1 MSADRL
7 RLGGHPMTHPLG
19 APAAASPAP
28 AGPAE
33 AATSAA
39 DTLARVQG
47 SKVATVRALLVRLLQ
62 AVAVAEGRL
71 GQQGLAGGQ
80 QFSPDLLAANQALL
94 VAALL
99 AQADAEDSARHL
111 AAASQSA
118 ELDSLT
124 RLPNRA
130 QLKNQLSRAIAQAQR
145 HGSRLA
151 VLFLDID
158 NFKPINDTLGH
169 GAGDMVLQRVA
180 RCLLGAVREAD
191 TVSRYGGD
199 EFVILLDNVTQPADV
214 VRVAATITTALDA
227 PALVRDQ
234 VLRLSVSIG
243 ISLYPDDGDDA
254 EALILLA
261 DDAMY
266 AAKRRGPGSYA
277 FHGQLPGA
285 AQTLPCGRPLTLAE
299 QERRNSELREANSQL
314 VRAAIGAQALQAAAE
329 LAQRQQASFMA
340 AVLAE
345 LADPHAPIRVAAA
358 MVGRATAADPLLPR
372 VQQLAASQARQI
384 DHLLDAVA
392 DSRGNTAEA
401 STAALLDLQDIDL
414 TETLDRAAK
423 AWQPVLQARH
433 IRFALQR
440 PGAALPVRGD
450 PARLLQVLNNLLDN
464 AAKFTLDGGQIGLG
478 AVLAGD
484 QVRITVDDNGVGIS
498 TDALALL
505 FEPFAQAG
513 LTLGLH
519 SVGAVAQGGGQV
531 VGPGIGLT
539 VVRTLVQAHGGSV
552 AAFSAGIGQGSRF
565 TVTLPFRAT
574 TAAN

>member
-285 AQTLPCGRPLTLAE
+285 AQTLPCGRPLTLHE

-358 MVGRATAADPLLPR
+358 MVGRASAADPLLPR

-384 DHLLDAVA
+384 DHLLDALA
-392 DSRGNTAEA
+392 GSRGNTAEA

-519 SVGAVAQGGGQV
+519 SVGAVAQGVGQV

>member
-1 MSADRL
+1 
-7 RLGGHPMTHPLG
+7 MT
-19 APAAASPAP
+19 AAST
-28 AGPAE
+28 
-33 AATSAA
+33 AAN
-39 DTLARVQG
+39 TLARVQG
-47 SKVATVRALLVRLLQ
+47 KVAAARALLVRLLQ
-62 AVAVAEGRL
+62 EVAVAEGRL
-71 GQQGLAGGQ
+71 GKPL
-80 QFSPDLLAANQALL
+80 STDLLAANEALL

-99 AQADAEDSARHL
+99 GQAAAEDNARQL
-111 AAASQSA
+111 AAAALSAQSA

-124 RLPNRA
+124 QLPNRA
-130 QLKNQLSRAIAQAQR
+130 QLKAHLTRAMAQAQR

-169 GAGDMVLQRVA
+169 GAGDAVLQRVA
-180 RCLLGAVREAD
+180 RCLVGAVREAD

-199 EFVILLDNVTQPADV
+199 EFVILLDNLSLPTDV
-214 VRVAATITTALDA
+214 VRVAATIHTALDA

-266 AAKRRGPGSYA
+266 AAKRRGPGGYA
-277 FHGQLPGA
+277 FHGQVPGMA
-285 AQTLPCGRPLTLAE
+285 DALHSSRPLTLAE

-314 VRAAIGAQALQAAAE
+314 VLAAISAQALQAAAE
-329 LAQRQQASFMA
+329 SAQRQQASFMA

-345 LADPHAPIRVAAA
+345 LADPQAPIRVATS
-358 MVGRATAADPLLPR
+358 MLGRASADDPLLRR
-372 VQQLAASQARQI
+372 VQQLAHSQGRQISRLLGGMTASQ
-384 DHLLDAVA
+384 
-392 DSRGNTAEA
+392 GGPAEA
-401 STAALLDLQDIDL
+401 SAAALQLDLQDMDL
-414 TETLDRAAK
+414 AETLDRVAK
-423 AWQPVLQARH
+423 AWRPVLQARH

-450 PARLLQVLNNLLDN
+450 PARLLQMLNNLLDN

-478 AVLAGD
+478 AELAGGR
-484 QVRITVDDNGVGIS
+484 VMVTVDDNGVGIS
-498 TDALALL
+498 SDALALL

-513 LTLGLH
+513 LTLGLGGPAA
-519 SVGAVAQGGGQV
+519 VGTAVGQGA
-531 VGPGIGLT
+531 GPGIGLT
-539 VVRTLVQAHGGSV
+539 VVRVLVQAHGGSV

-565 TVTLPFRAT
+565 TVTLPFGP
-574 TAAN
+574 TAAPA

>member
-80 QFSPDLLAANQALL
+80 PFSPDLLAANEALL

-130 QLKNQLSRAIAQAQR
+130 QLKSHLSRAMAQAQR

-314 VRAAIGAQALQAAAE
+314 VRAAVSAQALQAAAE

-358 MVGRATAADPLLPR
+358 MVGRASAADPLLPR

-484 QVRITVDDNGVGIS
+484 QVLITVDDNGVGIS

-519 SVGAVAQGGGQV
+519 SVGAVAQGVGQV

>member
-1 MSADRL
+1 M
-7 RLGGHPMTHPLG
+7 
-19 APAAASPAP
+19 P
-28 AGPAE
+28 AGPAD

-39 DTLARVQG
+39 DSPARVQG
-47 SKVATVRALLVRLLQ
+47 AKVATVRALLVRLLQ

-80 QFSPDLLAANQALL
+80 QPSPDLLAANEALL

-99 AQADAEDSARHL
+99 GQAAAEDSARQL
-111 AAASQSA
+111 AAAAQSAQSA

-130 QLKNQLSRAIAQAQR
+130 QLKNHLNRAMAQAQR

-169 GAGDMVLQRVA
+169 GAGDVVLQRVA
-180 RCLLGAVREAD
+180 HCLVGAVREAD
-191 TVSRYGGD
+191 VVSRYGGD
-199 EFVILLDNVTQPADV
+199 EFVILLDSVNQPADV
-214 VRVAATITTALDA
+214 VRVAASINSALDA
-227 PALVRDQ
+227 PTLVRDQ

-243 ISLYPDDGDDA
+243 ISLYPEDADDA
-254 EALILLA
+254 EALIQRA

-277 FHGQLPGA
+277 FHGQVPGMPDPLPS
-285 AQTLPCGRPLTLAE
+285 GRPLTLAE
-299 QERRNSELREANSQL
+299 QERRNHQLREANSQL

-329 LAQRQQASFMA
+329 LAQHQQASFMA

-358 MVGRATAADPLLPR
+358 MLGRTSAADTLMPR
-372 VQQLAASQARQI
+372 VQQLAAGKAQQI
-384 DHLLDAVA
+384 DHLLGGLVG
-392 DSRGNTAEA
+392 SPGTTAE
-401 STAALLDLQDIDL
+401 TGTPALQLDLQDMDL
-414 TETLDRAAK
+414 TETLDRVAR

-450 PARLLQVLNNLLDN
+450 AARLLQVLNNLLDN
-464 AAKFTLDGGQIGLG
+464 AAKVTPDGGQIGLG

-484 QVRITVDDNGVGIS
+484 RVLISVDDNGVGIS
-498 TDALALL
+498 PDALASL

-513 LTLGLH
+513 LTLGLD
-519 SVGAVAQGGGQV
+519 SVGAVGQAIDQGS
-531 VGPGIGLT
+531 GPGIGLT
-539 VVRTLVQAHGGSV
+539 VVRILVQAHGGSV
-552 AAFSAGIGQGSRF
+552 AAFSAGIGQGSRV

-574 TAAN
+574 PAAT

>member
-285 AQTLPCGRPLTLAE
+285 AQTLPCGRPLTLHE

-384 DHLLDAVA
+384 DHLLDALA
-392 DSRGNTAEA
+392 GSRGNTAEA

-519 SVGAVAQGGGQV
+519 SVGAVAQGVGQV